1 MNIQLN
7 KFSLKYEHS
16 SFEIILK
23 EYIETSILECNI
35 SFFNY
40 NYESNNE
47 ARDYILDI
55 NFYLINSYD
64 MNDVYDLADS
74 ISADAENV
82 VSAFKNYCDTLSGME
97 SVAILNNLKLYVS
110 NLKLYVSIDKT
121 DEKIQIIKYFLA
133 KTIEQFQII
142 GIGTLLFFSKDI
154 IYDINKIERVG
165 LINELLSLKI
175 IPIYQ
180 NSNDVI
186 LARNLDY
193 IV

>member
-7 KFSLKYEHS
+7 KFYHKYEQS

-23 EYIETSILECNI
+23 EYIETSVLECNI

-64 MNDVYDLADS
+64 LNDVYDLADS
-74 ISADAENV
+74 ISSDAENV
-82 VSAFKNYCDTLSGME
+82 ISAFKNYCDTLSGIG
-97 SVAILNNLKLYVS
+97 SVAILNNLKLYDP
-110 NLKLYVSIDKT
+110 IDKT
-121 DEKIQIIKYFLA
+121 DEKIQIIKYFLT

-154 IYDINKIERVG
+154 IYDINRIERIS

-180 NSNDVI
+180 NSDDVI

-193 IV
+193 LV

>member
-1 MNIQLN
+1 M
-7 KFSLKYEHS
+7 
-16 SFEIILK
+16 
-23 EYIETSILECNI
+23 
-35 SFFNY
+35 
-40 NYESNNE
+40 
-47 ARDYILDI
+47 
-55 NFYLINSYD
+55 
-64 MNDVYDLADS
+64 
-74 ISADAENV
+74 
-82 VSAFKNYCDTLSGME
+82 G
-97 SVAILNNLKLYVS
+97 SVAILNNLKLYDP
-110 NLKLYVSIDKT
+110 IDKT

-142 GIGTLLFFSKDI
+142 GIRTLLFFSKDI
-154 IYDINKIERVG
+154 IYNLDKIERVG

>member
-74 ISADAENV
+74 ILADAENV
-82 VSAFKNYCDTLSGME
+82 VSAFKNYCDTLSGIG
-97 SVAILNNLKLYVS
+97 SVAILN

-154 IYDINKIERVG
+154 IYNLNKIERVG